1 MRAILNSIFGDKP
14 QKDTKSIWDVIMD
27 TEHNK
32 NQRFESIITLRM

>member
-1 MRAILNSIFGDKP
+1 MRTILNSIFGEK
-14 QKDTKSIWDVIMD
+14 QQNGIKSIWDVIMD